1 MAQTEKATGS
11 GESSRHLSPPPGLRQ
26 RPLGRASTFAE
37 PTLNR
42 RRSSIFSETL
52 SDARRSIRSSGDDAF
67 PPRRGSG
74 QEVSDA
80 DDTSNWHSLPLGL
93 ALLPAAGGL
102 LFKDGSAFI
111 TDVTLLAIAA
121 VFMNWALRAPWSWYN
136 AARVASAMET
146 PDPTNETPMEEDED
160 AIDPGPADNAK
171 PSLKP
176 NSNEKKEERTLV
188 QRTAAEN
195 ELRVHELLALGKSTP
210 TQNFRRLK
218 PITDSTDKQQ

>member
-1 MAQTEKATGS
+1 MEKSSGN

-37 PTLNR
+37 PTLSR

-52 SDARRSIRSSGDDAF
+52 SDARRSVRSSGDDAF

-74 QEVSDA
+74 RESSDA
-80 DDTSNWHSLPLGL
+80 DETSHWHSLPLGL

-121 VFMNWALRAPWSWYN
+121 VFMNWALRAPWSWYL
-136 AARVASAMET
+136 AARSMSGVDT
-146 PDPTNETPMEEDED
+146 PEVMDDTLMEEDED
-160 AIDPGPADNAK
+160 ALDPGPTNNAK
-171 PSLKP
+171 PSPKP
-176 NSNEKKEERTLV
+176 DPNQKKDEKLLIE
-188 QRTAAEN
+188 RTAAEN
-195 ELRVHELLALGKSTP
+195 ELRVHELLALGKSAPFP
-210 TQNFRRLK
+210 TSDMSGTAK
-218 PITDSTDKQQ
+218 KETDWGDST